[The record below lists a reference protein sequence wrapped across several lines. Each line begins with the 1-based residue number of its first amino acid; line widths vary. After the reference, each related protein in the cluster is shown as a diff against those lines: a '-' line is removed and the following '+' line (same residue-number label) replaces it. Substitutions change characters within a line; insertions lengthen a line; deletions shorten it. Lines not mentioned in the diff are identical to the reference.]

1 MAPPYARA
9 ALLDRDGTVIA
20 DCGYL
25 ADPGGVEILPGAAEG
40 LARMRSF
47 GLGLAILTNQSGIGR
62 GYFDEAQLRAVH
74 LRMEQLLQAQGVR
87 LDGIYYC
94 PCHPDRRC
102 SCRKPGPGLVH
113 AARAELGFDPSRS
126 FVIGDKG
133 SDIGMG
139 RAVSARTF
147 LVRSGET
154 ADAADAEGEAPD
166 YVVEDLVDAAT
177 RIEDIL
183 REEQSP

>member
-9 ALLDRDGTVIA
+9 VLLDRDGTVIA
-20 DCGYL
+20 DRGYL
-25 ADPGGVEILPGAAEG
+25 ADPAGVEILPGAAEG
-40 LARMRSF
+40 LARLRSF

-62 GYFDEAQLRAVH
+62 GYFDEAQLGTIH
-74 LRMEQLLQAQGVR
+74 LRMEELLEAKGVR

-94 PCHPDRRC
+94 PCHPERHCD
-102 SCRKPGPGLVH
+102 CRKPRPGLVH
-113 AARAELGFDPSRS
+113 AASAELGFDPSRS

-147 LVRSGET
+147 LVRPGATTDGEGT
-154 ADAADAEGEAPD
+154 QERPD
-166 YVVEDLVDAAT
+166 YVVENLLDAAR
-177 RIEDIL
+177 RIEEIL
-183 REEQSP
+183 RREQSA

>member
-20 DCGYL
+20 DRSYL

-40 LARMRSF
+40 LARMRSL

-62 GYFDEAQLRAVH
+62 GYFDETQLRAVH
-74 LRMEQLLQAQGVR
+74 HRMEQLLEAQGVR

-94 PCHPDRRC
+94 PCRPDQQC
-102 SCRKPGPGLVH
+102 SCRKPEPGLVH

-147 LVRSGET
+147 LVRSGAT
-154 ADAADAEGEAPD
+154 VDAQESAGAPD
-166 YVVEDLVDAAT
+166 YVVDDLLDAAA
-177 RIEDIL
+177 RIENIL